1 MREYIVAL
9 QSRAFCFPLY
19 PVVDGCFSFAPALG
33 ADPVNSICAGSCY
46 LHRVDAGI
54 ELTVPVVAQFRM
66 KFRKHKK
73 KPQKPIL
80 CGYTYLSYISY
91 HIQFARMH
99 KAKIWQIVAKLW
111 HRQDAQGTF
120 RHGVAKARKSTALP
134 KYVISCIFLSF
145 IANSCLLFGT
155 GCAIIITE
163 DDIII
168 QQMTHLK
175 GVHHDF
181 C

>member
-46 LHRVDAGI
+46 LHRVDAGV

-99 KAKIWQIVAKLW
+99 KAKSWQDCGIDKT
-111 HRQDAQGTF
+111 HRACSVTGQQRLRNQPLRPNMSSRVF
-120 RHGVAKARKSTALP
+120 F
-134 KYVISCIFLSF
+134 CCFL
-145 IANSCLLFGT
+145 
-155 GCAIIITE
+155 
-163 DDIII
+163 
-168 QQMTHLK
+168 
-175 GVHHDF
+175 
-181 C
+181 

>member
-46 LHRVDAGI
+46 LHRVDAGVK
-54 ELTVPVVAQFRM
+54 LTVPVVAQFRM

-73 KPQKPIL
+73 KSQKPIL

-99 KAKIWQIVAKLW
+99 KAKLWQNSGKDKVHGTCSVAEQGMPKNNCF
-111 HRQDAQGTF
+111 AQICHLVYF
-120 RHGVAKARKSTALP
+120 L
-134 KYVISCIFLSF
+134 VIYCKFMF
-145 IANSCLLFGT
+145 AFWCGMCYYNYRR
-155 GCAIIITE
+155 
-163 DDIII
+163 
-168 QQMTHLK
+168 
-175 GVHHDF
+175 
-181 C
+181 

>member
-1 MREYIVAL
+1 MAL

-33 ADPVNSICAGSCY
+33 ADPVNSLCAGSCY
-46 LHRVDAGI
+46 LHRVDAGV

-99 KAKIWQIVAKLW
+99 KAKLWQNRSKTVAKTRYMELVPLLN
-111 HRQDAQGTF
+111 RKCQ
-120 RHGVAKARKSTALP
+120 KSTALS
-134 KYVISCIFLSF
+134 ISYCVVYKVQKTSF
-145 IANSCLLFGT
+145 DKRNRTIAKRVSAADRRNHKNQYCRNGMH
-155 GCAIIITE
+155 A
-163 DDIII
+163 
-168 QQMTHLK
+168 
-175 GVHHDF
+175 
-181 C
+181 

>member
-1 MREYIVAL
+1 MAL

-19 PVVDGCFSFAPALG
+19 PVVDGCFSFAPAPG
-33 ADPVNSICAGSCY
+33 ADPVNSLCAGSCY
-46 LHRVDAGI
+46 LHRVDAGV

-80 CGYTYLSYISY
+80 CGLHLFILYFPSYSI
-91 HIQFARMH
+91 RT
-99 KAKIWQIVAKLW
+99 
-111 HRQDAQGTF
+111 DAQGKTVVKT
-120 RHGVAKARKSTALP
+120 RRIELVPSPSRKAQESIALL

-145 IANSCLLFGT
+145 IVNSCLLFGA

-163 DDIII
+163 HDIII
-168 QQMTHLK
+168 QQMTYLK
-175 GVHHDF
+175 GAHHDF

>member
-19 PVVDGCFSFAPALG
+19 PVVDGCFSFAPAPG
-33 ADPVNSICAGSCY
+33 ADPVNSLCTGSCY
-46 LHRVDAGI
+46 LHRVDAGV

-73 KPQKPIL
+73 KPQKPYPLRLTLI
-80 CGYTYLSYISY
+80 YLIFPIIFNSHGCTRQNYG
-91 HIQFARMH
+91 
-99 KAKIWQIVAKLW
+99 KAVTKTRHMGLVPLLNRKCQKI
-111 HRQDAQGTF
+111 
-120 RHGVAKARKSTALP
+120 TASP

-145 IANSCLLFGT
+145 IVNSCLLFGA
-155 GCAIIITE
+155 GCDIIITE
-163 DDIII
+163 DDSIV
-168 QQMTHLK
+168 QLMTYLK

>member
-1 MREYIVAL
+1 MAL

-46 LHRVDAGI
+46 LHRVDAGV

-99 KAKIWQIVAKLW
+99 KAKLWQNRSKTVAKTRYMGLVPLLN
-111 HRQDAQGTF
+111 RKCQ
-120 RHGVAKARKSTALP
+120 KATALL

-145 IANSCLLFGT
+145 IVNSCLLFGT

-175 GVHHDF
+175 GAHHDF

>member
-1 MREYIVAL
+1 MAL

-33 ADPVNSICAGSCY
+33 ADPVNSLCAGSCY
-46 LHRVDAGI
+46 LHRVDAGV

-99 KAKIWQIVAKLW
+99 KAKLWQNRSKIVVKTRRIELVPSPS
-111 HRQDAQGTF
+111 RKAQE
-120 RHGVAKARKSTALP
+120 SIALL
-134 KYVISCIFLSF
+134 KYVILCVLLSF
-145 IANSCLLFGT
+145 IVNSCLLFGER
-155 GCAIIITE
+155 CAIIITE

>member
-1 MREYIVAL
+1 MAL

-46 LHRVDAGI
+46 LHRVDAGV

-99 KAKIWQIVAKLW
+99 KAKLWQSRDKDKVHGTCSVAEQEMPKINCF
-111 HRQDAQGTF
+111 AQIC
-120 RHGVAKARKSTALP
+120 HLV
-134 KYVISCIFLSF
+134 CF
-145 IANSCLLFGT
+145 IAIYCKLALAF
-155 GCAIIITE
+155 
-163 DDIII
+163 
-168 QQMTHLK
+168 
-175 GVHHDF
+175 
-181 C
+181 

>member
-1 MREYIVAL
+1 MFCSKVVLFVPSSFACCTNRIYIVAL

-33 ADPVNSICAGSCY
+33 ADPVNSLCAGSCY
-46 LHRVDAGI
+46 LHRVDAGV

-91 HIQFARMH
+91 HIQFAWMH
-99 KAKIWQIVAKLW
+99 KAKLWQNRSKIVAKTRYMELVPLLN
-111 HRQDAQGTF
+111 RKCQ
-120 RHGVAKARKSTALP
+120 KSTALP
-134 KYVISCIFLSF
+134 KYVILCV
-145 IANSCLLFGT
+145 LLPF
-155 GCAIIITE
+155 
-163 DDIII
+163 
-168 QQMTHLK
+168 
-175 GVHHDF
+175 VVN
-181 C
+181 

>member
-1 MREYIVAL
+1 MAL

-33 ADPVNSICAGSCY
+33 ADPVNSLCAGSCY
-46 LHRVDAGI
+46 LHRVDAGV

-91 HIQFARMH
+91 HIQFARMY
-99 KAKIWQIVAKLW
+99 KVKLW
-111 HRQDAQGTF
+111 QSRGKDKAHGTCS
-120 RHGVAKARKSTALP
+120 VAEQEMPKINRFARICHLM
-134 KYVISCIFLSF
+134 YFLVIYCKFMLAFLVRDV
-145 IANSCLLFGT
+145 LL
-155 GCAIIITE
+155 
-163 DDIII
+163 
-168 QQMTHLK
+168 
-175 GVHHDF
+175 
-181 C
+181 